1 MISRL
6 QDRNEQA
13 RANAVRTL
21 EAISAMYK
29 VNAVGAEDSIVKQY
43 NALLDNLNSTVLDRF
58 GGRDYSAVF
67 EKYIQA

>member
-1 MISRL
+1 L
-6 QDRNEQA
+6 
-13 RANAVRTL
+13 RTL

-29 VNAVGAEDSIVKQY
+29 INAAGAEDSIVKQY
-43 NALLDNLNSTVLDRF
+43 NALLDNLNRTVLDRF